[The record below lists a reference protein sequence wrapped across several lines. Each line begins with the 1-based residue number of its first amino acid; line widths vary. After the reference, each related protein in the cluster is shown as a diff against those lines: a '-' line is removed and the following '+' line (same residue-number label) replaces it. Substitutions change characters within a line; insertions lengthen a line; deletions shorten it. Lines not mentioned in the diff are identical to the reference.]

1 MSEHIVNRWSG
12 YTLADCACE
21 YCLYYG
27 GKKKGCQ
34 LEECCCAEEIKEAR
48 EREGR
53 NKAGAAENRGPSSF
67 SEERM

>member
-1 MSEHIVNRWSG
+1 MSKHIVNRWSG

-34 LEECCCAEEIKEAR
+34 LEECCCAEEIREAR
-48 EREGR
+48 ERE
-53 NKAGAAENRGPSSF
+53 KFEK
-67 SEERM
+67 

>member
-1 MSEHIVNRWSG
+1 MSKHIVNRWSG

-34 LEECCCAEEIKEAR
+34 LEECCCAEEIREAR
-48 EREGR
+48 EREDK
-53 NKAGAAENRGPSSF
+53 NKAGAAENRGPSPF